1 MLSFFSIKV
10 FSYFPLSSIM
20 LTRYSIEHIQFTNNN
35 GIANISYTY
44 ISLKYFDQNHNFAIF
59 NRILPQNYAVAF
71 LWFCCYI
78 KGIMRERTIF
88 CTINICGIHFFQFT
102 PPSCKHKFRKALLFV
117 VIGNSAKYC
126 KVAIPETKFWKIF

>member
-71 LWFCCYI
+71 LWFYCYI
-78 KGIMRERTIF
+78 KGIMREPTIF
-88 CTINICGIHFFQFT
+88 CAINICGIHFFQFT